1 MMKSVKE
8 QINDRVRAKVIRQ
21 GMDYLWIQNRAHQ
34 AIGLVKN
41 QVEGQVGEQINYQVK
56 VHLKI
61 KVFNE
66 IN

>member
-21 GMDYLWIQNRAHQ
+21 GMDHVTDQDGAHQ

-41 QVEGQVGEQINYQVK
+41 QVEGQVGE
-56 VHLKI
+56 
-61 KVFNE
+61 
-66 IN
+66 

>member
-21 GMDYLWIQNRAHQ
+21 GMDHVTDQDGAHQ